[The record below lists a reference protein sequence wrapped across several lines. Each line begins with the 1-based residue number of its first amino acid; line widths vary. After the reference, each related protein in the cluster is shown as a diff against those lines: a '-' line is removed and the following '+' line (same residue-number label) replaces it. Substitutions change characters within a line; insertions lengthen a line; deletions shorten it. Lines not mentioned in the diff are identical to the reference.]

1 MQLSS
6 VGVKFMS
13 IKVKLH
19 FEAPRAHRL
28 NCLATRRSSTKK
40 GSIKARTFPFK
51 LTTLAAPMFG
61 QRGVQNPGSGPQRPD
76 DATSAVKHR
85 WHSAFAPIGYFR
97 LLAKNEP
104 GAPTVKIFS

>member
-19 FEAPRAHRL
+19 FDAPRAHRR
-28 NCLATRRSSTKK
+28 NRLATRRSSTKK

-51 LTTLAAPMFG
+51 LTTLTATMFG
-61 QRGVQNPGSGPQRPD
+61 QRGVIQNAGSGPQRPD

-104 GAPTVKIFS
+104 VAQP